1 MTSRRPALF
10 TSFFLVA
17 VAIAGCATSSAVA
30 PDTAAQ
36 RGQRVAVRD
45 CGGCHAIDAKSESS
59 RFSAPP
65 FRDIRRRYNRI
76 SLAREFVAIGQ
87 GGHYQMPP
95 TQISSSDGADLIAFI
110 ESLGT

>member
-1 MTSRRPALF
+1 MLAMASG
-10 TSFFLVA
+10 
-17 VAIAGCATSSAVA
+17 IAGCAASSATANQATADAGALRGRQVA
-30 PDTAAQ
+30 ARECA
-36 RGQRVAVRD
+36 
-45 CGGCHAIDAKSESS
+45 GCHAIDQNSDSPS
-59 RFSAPP
+59 FSAPP

-110 ESLGT
+110 ESLGP